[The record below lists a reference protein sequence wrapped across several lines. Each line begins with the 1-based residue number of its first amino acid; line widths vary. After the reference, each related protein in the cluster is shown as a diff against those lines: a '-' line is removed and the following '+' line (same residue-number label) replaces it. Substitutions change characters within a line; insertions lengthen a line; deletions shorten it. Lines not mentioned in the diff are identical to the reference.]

1 MQSNEQKLEAIIAD
15 IEAALLRFDN
25 ANPITERRVR
35 ETSLRTA
42 QGAMQYANEIAE
54 TLPSRVQESRGIRL
68 LRRAVCS
75 MMDEFNS
82 GAY

>member
-1 MQSNEQKLEAIIAD
+1 MSNEQKLEAIIAD
-15 IEAALLRFDN
+15 IESALLRFDN

-35 ETSLRTA
+35 QTSLNTA
-42 QGAMQYANEIAE
+42 MGAMQYANEVAE
-54 TLPSRVQESRGIRL
+54 MLPSRVQESRGIRL

-75 MMDEFNS
+75 MADEFNS